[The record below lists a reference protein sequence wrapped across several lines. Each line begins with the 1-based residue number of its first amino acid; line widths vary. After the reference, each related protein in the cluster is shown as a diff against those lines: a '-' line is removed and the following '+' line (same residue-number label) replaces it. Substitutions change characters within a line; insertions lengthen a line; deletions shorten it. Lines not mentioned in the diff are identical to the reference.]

1 MGFFDSLVSAGKSAV
16 KAVNDAALTQTLEQW
31 EKVNRA
37 PSERVRDYHDRNN
50 QQDKNSPLKRAL
62 AIAALQDGNLFSKD
76 QAAKK
81 ALLNLREKIA
91 FENDQKAQSLIRAID
106 NLER

>member
-16 KAVNDAALTQTLEQW
+16 KAAGDAVLTQTLEQW

-37 PSERVRDYHDRNN
+37 PSDRVRDYYDRNN
-50 QQDKNSPLKRAL
+50 QQESNSPLKRAL
-62 AIAALQDGNLFSKD
+62 AIAALPDRNLFLEDKE
-76 QAAKK
+76 AKRS
-81 ALLNLREKIA
+81 LLRFREKITL
-91 FENDQKAQSLIRAID
+91 ESDEKAKSLIRAID

>member
-16 KAVNDAALTQTLEQW
+16 KAASDAALTQTLEQW

-37 PSERVRDYHDRNN
+37 PSERVRDYYDRNN
-50 QQDKNSPLKRAL
+50 QQERNSSLKRAL
-62 AIAALQDGNLFSKD
+62 AIAALQDRNLYLKD
-76 QAAKK
+76 QEAKRS
-81 ALLNLREKIA
+81 LLHFREKITL
-91 FENDQKAQSLIRAID
+91 ESDEKAKSLIRAID